1 MQATEQQLDR
11 VFQALSD
18 STRRNIL
25 MQIRE
30 HDETVNAIASN
41 FEISLPAVSKHLKVL
56 ERAGLIRR
64 IKDGRNRLC
73 HVEPALMHDASEW
86 LEFYQRFWTERL
98 NNLKDFIEDK

>member
-1 MQATEQQLDR
+1 MQTTDQQLDR

-18 STRRNIL
+18 TTRRNIL

-30 HDETVNAIASN
+30 HDETVNNIAAE
-41 FEISLPAVSKHLKVL
+41 FEISLPAVSKHLNVL
-56 ERAGLIRR
+56 EKAGLLTRT
-64 IKDGRNRLC
+64 KDGRKRIC
-73 HVEPALMHDASEW
+73 HVEPALMRDATQW